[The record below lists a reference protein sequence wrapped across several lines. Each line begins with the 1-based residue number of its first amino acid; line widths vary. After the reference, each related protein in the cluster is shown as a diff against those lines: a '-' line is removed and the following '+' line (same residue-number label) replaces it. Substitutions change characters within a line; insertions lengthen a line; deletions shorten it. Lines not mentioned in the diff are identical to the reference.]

1 MELKEPSFLQATG
14 RHSLDSDS
22 TFYSNGN
29 PFADTLPDPLCKI
42 NLKETSEFVKALPV
56 PSRFSVDSR
65 SVLLKSTSQRS
76 KEGLNLMGQRG
87 VESPSTPYRAAI
99 SFSPGHPYRKN
110 VPSKWDDAEKWLISS
125 SCHESPAHLTKL
137 RQSGVFPQKGGSFEE
152 KKAPS
157 STVPSFDEPF
167 MRVDPNLSSNKASTD
182 VLLKDK
188 FTDNVEQQP
197 HSYFRYSE
205 PSKEGFFFGSSYFVC
220 KNDDTTAE
228 LMEPQRR
235 DAGTEMTPLGSSMP
249 TRCHTPIKSSS
260 PARHNTPA
268 DRSGPL
274 VPCSTSIAISE
285 LKDCHFAKLELGA
298 QYHSVVSNW
307 SSREEEEKEVSKSL
321 RHLEITDGSKN
332 IGAARAYAWE
342 EDERK
347 KSCIRYQREEARIQ
361 AWLNLQNAKAEAQ
374 SRKLEAMEIVKIQK
388 MRSSLE
394 EKLMKRMAIVHRKA
408 EECRAAAQQQHLQ
421 QLRASEQTQKMKS
434 QRNSHLSIDKKCG
447 CFPCKGQV

>member
-22 TFYSNGN
+22 AFYSKSN
-29 PFADTLPDPLCKI
+29 PFADSLPDPLCKL

-65 SVLLKSTSQRS
+65 SILLKSTSQRS
-76 KEGLNLMGQRG
+76 REGVSLMGQRG

-99 SFSPGHPYRKN
+99 SFSPGHPYRKS

-125 SCHESPAHLTKL
+125 SCHESPAHLTKPADSVKMP
-137 RQSGVFPQKGGSFEE
+137 RQSGGFPQKGGSFEE
-152 KKAPS
+152 QKAPS
-157 STVPSFDEPF
+157 STVPSF
-167 MRVDPNLSSNKASTD
+167 VDPNLSSNKASTD

-188 FTDNVEQQP
+188 FTDNVEQP
-197 HSYFRYSE
+197 HPYFRYSE

-220 KNDDTTAE
+220 KNDDMTAG
-228 LMEPQRR
+228 LMEPRCR
-235 DAGTEMTPLGSSMP
+235 DTGTEMTPLGSSMP

-274 VPCSTSIAISE
+274 VPCNTSIAISE

-307 SSREEEEKEVSKSL
+307 STREEEEKEVSKSL
-321 RHLEITDGSKN
+321 RHLEITDGSKS

-374 SRKLEAMEIVKIQK
+374 SRKLEVKIQK
-388 MRSSLE
+388 MRSNLE